1 MCGAQYE
8 RKQLN
13 YLLLGLSHLTETF
26 LFPQI
31 EFPDKHWL
39 PEHMLPDLE
48 RLLPGRDHVMMSDD
62 MEEVDL
68 CEVDY
73 ERQKRNH
80 SGEAYDED
88 EGPRHG
94 GVQCQ
99 TQ

>member
-1 MCGAQYE
+1 MIIICVGTVT
-8 RKQLN
+8 
-13 YLLLGLSHLTETF
+13 HFTEAF

-48 RLLPGRDHVMMSDD
+48 RLLPVRDHVMMTDD
-62 MEEVDL
+62 MDEVDL

-73 ERQKRNH
+73 EKQKRNH

-94 GVQCQ
+94 VQCQ